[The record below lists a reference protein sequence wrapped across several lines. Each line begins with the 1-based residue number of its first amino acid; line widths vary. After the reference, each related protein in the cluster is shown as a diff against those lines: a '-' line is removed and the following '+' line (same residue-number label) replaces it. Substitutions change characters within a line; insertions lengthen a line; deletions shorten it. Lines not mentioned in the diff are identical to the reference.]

1 MQRFEFRFDY
11 PLAAP
16 LAAVGITPRTA
27 HVDVGNGEV
36 LARFGPWVLRTPID
50 NVVETDV
57 TGPYR
62 WWTVVGVRL
71 SMVDR
76 GITFGSNAHRGLCL
90 GFAEAVPAILPGHRL
105 RHPGATLTVA
115 DPRALET
122 AIRRG

>member
-11 PLAAP
+11 PMAAP

-36 LARFGPWVLRTPID
+36 LARFGLWVLRTPID
-50 NVVETDV
+50 NVVETEV

-62 WWTVVGVRL
+62 WWSVLGVRV
-71 SMVDR
+71 SFTDR
-76 GITFGSNAHRGLCL
+76 RITFGSSAQRGLCL
-90 GFAEAVPAILPGHRL
+90 GFAEAVPAAVPGRRL
-105 RHPGATLTVA
+105 RHPRAVLTVA
-115 DPRALET
+115 DPAGLEI

>member
-16 LAAVGITPRTA
+16 LAVAGILPQTS

-36 LARFGPWVLRTPID
+36 VVRFGPWVLRTPID

-71 SMVDR
+71 SLADR
-76 GITFGSNAHRGLCL
+76 GLTFGSNAHRGLCI
-90 GFAEAVPAILPGHRL
+90 GFAEAVPAIVPGRIL
-105 RHPGATLTVA
+105 RHRGATLTVA
-115 DPRALET
+115 DPAGLET

>member
-16 LAAVGITPRTA
+16 LAALGIVPRTS
-27 HVDVGNGEV
+27 HVDVGDGELRV
-36 LARFGPWVLRTPID
+36 RFGPWALRTPID
-50 NVVETDV
+50 NVVETDI

-62 WWTVVGVRL
+62 WWTVTGVRFSL
-71 SMVDR
+71 ADR

-90 GFAEAVPAILPGHRL
+90 GFAEAVPAVLPGRL
-105 RHPGATLTVA
+105 RRHRAVTVTVA
-115 DPRALET
+115 DPAALET